1 MPRFY
6 FDSTVNG
13 EAVPDSEGVVLP
25 SVAAA
30 RHEAM
35 MAAAEMAKDDD
46 PCPKEI
52 MIVVRNGPVSEPI
65 ATVRLSLA
73 CD

>member
-1 MPRFY
+1 MPRFF

-13 EAVPDSEGVVLP
+13 DAVPDGEGMILP
-25 SVAAA
+25 SVEAARQEALAAA
-30 RHEAM
+30 AD
-35 MAAAEMAKDDD
+35 MAKDGD

-52 MIVVRNGPVSEPI
+52 MIVVRDGPVSEPI
-65 ATVRLSLA
+65 VTVRLSLA

>member
-13 EAVPDSEGVVLP
+13 AAVPDSEGVFLP
-25 SVAAA
+25 SVEAA
-30 RHEAM
+30 RQEALT
-35 MAAAEMAKDDD
+35 AAAEMAKEDDA
-46 PCPKEI
+46 CPKEI
-52 MIVVRNGPVSEPI
+52 VIVVRDRAASEPI
-65 ATVRLSLA
+65 TTVRLSLA